1 MNKSTLR
8 YISIAFGVVCFLVLI
23 TGVTAYQLF
32 FAPKFH
38 PTKHVSLYIDN
49 DDTLDSIYN
58 KVEHIGEAAGMT
70 GFRWLAR
77 WRSYEQHLH
86 TGHYLIHPEE
96 SAYTLF
102 HRLLRGQQTP
112 VNITIGSARSAD
124 RVAKQLDRQ
133 LLIDSTS
140 IAKALHDT
148 LFQQKNGYT
157 EETLMSLIIPNTYQ
171 VYWDI
176 SAEMLVQR
184 LLKEHTRFW
193 NEKRRQKAEAIGLT
207 PQEVSTLASIV
218 EEETNDNAEKKVVAG
233 LYINRL
239 QRGIPLQADPTVKF
253 ALQDFSLRRIT
264 NQHLKIESPYNTYLH
279 QGLPPGPIRIPTPIG
294 LDAVLNY
301 THHNYL
307 YMCAKEDF
315 SGTHNFATTLS
326 EHNRNAQRYWNALN
340 KRKIYR

>member
-1 MNKSTLR
+1 MKKSTLR
-8 YISIAFGVVCFLVLI
+8 YLLIAIGVVCFVLLI
-23 TGVTAYQLF
+23 TVAAGYQLF

-38 PTKHVSLYIDN
+38 PNQKVSLYIDN
-49 DDTLDSIYN
+49 DDSLDSIYN
-58 KVEHIGEAAGMT
+58 KVSSLGKAEGMT
-70 GFRWLAR
+70 GFRWLSR
-77 WRSYEQHLH
+77 WRSYEQHLR
-86 TGHYLIHPEE
+86 TGHYLIYPGDN
-96 SAYTLF
+96 AYTLL
-102 HRLLRGQQTP
+102 HRLYRGQQTP
-112 VNITIGSARSAD
+112 VNMTIGSARSID
-124 RVAKQLDRQ
+124 RIVKLLDRQ
-133 LLIDSTS
+133 LMIDSTA
-140 IAKALHDT
+140 IASALHDT
-148 LFQQKNGYT
+148 LFLQKNGYT
-157 EETLMSLIIPNTYQ
+157 EETLMSLLIPDTYQ

-176 SAEMLVQR
+176 SADKLLQR
-184 LLKEHTRFW
+184 LLKEHARFW
-193 NEKRRQKAEAIGLT
+193 NETRCEKAKAIGLT

-218 EEETNDNAEKKVVAG
+218 EEETNDKEEKKMVAG

-253 ALQDFSLRRIT
+253 ALQDFALRRIT
-264 NQHLKIESPYNTYLH
+264 NQHLKVESPYNTYIYK
-279 QGLPPGPIRIPTPIG
+279 GLPPGPIRIPTPIG